1 LLYGRIV
8 TAVRR
13 FWVPLALVVVMVALA
28 LDFWNPSEPIGID
41 FHTYEA
47 AARVGVQDGWS
58 HIYNQSL
65 VAAEQKD
72 LVPGQVAQPF
82 LSPPPTAWLAALLV
96 PLPYWPSYYL
106 WAGFTFVALAL
117 ALLWSSRERGLL
129 RWVTAAAVLAPWWV
143 LHAVHLGQVVPL
155 VAAGVVLAWR
165 LVRERRDVAA
175 GLTLALLFLKPNTA
189 LLVPLA
195 LLVAGRYRLFAA
207 VAAAGAA
214 IAVIALATIGTTGIS
229 AYLSQLTGTLPS
241 GADSLTLER
250 ALGVAGP
257 IAFGLRGLIVVV
269 SLVAAFRLRRSPGL
283 VIAAGTLGSLL
294 VAPYLHGS
302 DLCLFG
308 AAAWLVW
315 EERPSLAWRL
325 PIAAVW
331 LVASPFVF
339 LSSVGPNLD
348 RWPLIELALLAA
360 LVLEAWRPG
369 RSRAAALTGEAE
381 LRRPAPA

>member
-1 LLYGRIV
+1 
-8 TAVRR
+8 
-13 FWVPLALVVVMVALA
+13 
-28 LDFWNPSEPIGID
+28 
-41 FHTYEA
+41 
-47 AARVGVQDGWS
+47 
-58 HIYNQSL
+58 
-65 VAAEQKD
+65 
-72 LVPGQVAQPF
+72 
-82 LSPPPTAWLAALLV
+82 
-96 PLPYWPSYYL
+96 
-106 WAGFTFVALAL
+106 
-117 ALLWSSRERGLL
+117 
-129 RWVTAAAVLAPWWV
+129 
-143 LHAVHLGQVVPL
+143 
-155 VAAGVVLAWR
+155 
-165 LVRERRDVAA
+165 
-175 GLTLALLFLKPNTA
+175 
-189 LLVPLA
+189 
-195 LLVAGRYRLFAA
+195 
-207 VAAAGAA
+207 
-214 IAVIALATIGTTGIS
+214 
-229 AYLSQLTGTLPS
+229 
-241 GADSLTLER
+241 
-250 ALGVAGP
+250 
-257 IAFGLRGLIVVV
+257 
-269 SLVAAFRLRRSPGL
+269 

>member
-1 LLYGRIV
+1 M

-13 FWVPLALVVVMVALA
+13 FWVPLALVVVLIALA

-47 AARVGVQDGWS
+47 AARVGVHDGWS
-58 HIYNQSL
+58 HIYDQSL
-65 VAAEQKD
+65 VAAAQKE

-82 LSPPPTAWLAALLV
+82 LSPPPTAWLATLLV

-106 WAGFTFVALAL
+106 WAGFTLVAFAL
-117 ALLWSSRERGLL
+117 ALLWSSRDSGLL
-129 RWVTAAAVLAPWWV
+129 RWVSAAAVLAPWWV

-155 VAAGVVLAWR
+155 VAAGVVLSWR
-165 LVRERRDVAA
+165 FARDHRDVAA
-175 GLTLALLFLKPNTA
+175 GLALALLFVKPNTA
-189 LLVPLA
+189 MLVPLA
-195 LLVAGRYRLFAA
+195 LLVAGRYHLFAT
-207 VAAAGAA
+207 VAAMAGAVLVVT
-214 IAVIALATIGTTGIS
+214 AVTMATAGMS

-257 IAFGLRGLIVVV
+257 IALGLRVVIVALSLI
-269 SLVAAFRLRRSPGL
+269 AAFRLRRSPGL

-302 DLCLFG
+302 DLCLLG

-315 EERPSLAWRL
+315 EERPALVWRL
-325 PIAAVW
+325 PIAAGW
-331 LVASPFVF
+331 LIASPFVF
-339 LSSVGPNLD
+339 LSTIGPNLD

-369 RSRAAALTGEAE
+369 RSRDAALTGEAE